1 MLNDV
6 RTDVYNHRDKI
17 IEKADNYVNDGKEVI
32 SQLRRDLHIHREET
46 IQCFN
51 QNVNNLR
58 QDVKNMCMHV
68 SNLVQLS
75 SIILCLLVIL
85 GKLYENNDLNINS
98 FINFSS
104 YIAVIGILIQYMY
117 VKLTGTSL
125 DIVILQS
132 FFMII
137 IFSKLFI
144 MIKSFV
150 ESHTHI
156 YYISLIYYSFSINI
170 PNGINIQILYCF
182 IDICF
187 YISIVGIVGLFIKE
201 GISND
206 YSRKGINEIHFLF
219 YGIMYIKF
227 AILLSQFIHFILKKW
242 IASIPYQ
249 ILGTSPIF
257 IALLELVDDASIR
270 ETAAPFWIIFVINTS
285 ISNGFYSYLI
295 ISLLYSYGTIFM
307 WVRFMDNYASREF
320 KSSKTADWII
330 VALLESGF
338 FLISYYFA

>member
-104 YIAVIGILIQYMY
+104 YIAVIGILIQY
-117 VKLTGTSL
+117 
-125 DIVILQS
+125 
-132 FFMII
+132 
-137 IFSKLFI
+137 
-144 MIKSFV
+144 
-150 ESHTHI
+150 
-156 YYISLIYYSFSINI
+156 
-170 PNGINIQILYCF
+170 
-182 IDICF
+182 
-187 YISIVGIVGLFIKE
+187 
-201 GISND
+201 
-206 YSRKGINEIHFLF
+206 
-219 YGIMYIKF
+219 
-227 AILLSQFIHFILKKW
+227 
-242 IASIPYQ
+242 
-249 ILGTSPIF
+249 
-257 IALLELVDDASIR
+257 
-270 ETAAPFWIIFVINTS
+270 
-285 ISNGFYSYLI
+285 
-295 ISLLYSYGTIFM
+295 
-307 WVRFMDNYASREF
+307 
-320 KSSKTADWII
+320 
-330 VALLESGF
+330 
-338 FLISYYFA
+338 